1 MSNWLLGKEIPY
13 FKPLRSEF
21 SKDYLNQLDLSD
33 KIIQEGWRKE
43 EVINMILDKGFLDPN
58 YPNHIRTSL
67 YLITVENFMVTALE
81 KINSIKAIKK
91 EVLPTF
97 FKDFIKNNQLNISN
111 FKRENGFNM
120 KWILEDLEDAAFVEK
135 VSELYLFE
143 THYFIYKIDKSFKLQ
158 SLIYKANDLEVNKLS
173 WIPDG
178 VQLSF
183 KGEDVILQ
191 EYHAQWLSFLNIQEE
206 VYLNMEYVENT
217 PNKTKNIIEFLN
229 GDWMVS
235 PKVWKSLNA
244 NGPEKNFL
252 LNLFFEDWNY
262 NAYLIEQNGTHWKLK
277 GWRFTYYWDG
287 KILTHVKTA
296 NDVPIQKISVEN
308 GYLALNNVHKTK
320 IGISSPELITDLV
333 EGNFINMLPRESLDV
348 LDFHPHATQRYEERI
363 DIEKYTEDMIKEV
376 VDNSYRS
383 GIVVSGAH
391 TNERRKIEADRYGY
405 ILSNNLVISV
415 WDKKSNKKKKKRF
428 Y

>member
-1 MSNWLLGKEIPY
+1 MSNWILGKEIPY

-21 SKDYLNQLDLSD
+21 SKDYLNQLELSD
-33 KIIQEGWRKE
+33 KIIQEGWKKE
-43 EVINMILDKGFLDPN
+43 DIINMILDKGFLDPN
-58 YPNHIRTSL
+58 YPHYIRTSL
-67 YLITVENFMVTALE
+67 YIITVENFMVTGLD
-81 KINSIKAIKK
+81 KISNIKVIKK

-97 FKDFIKNNQLNISN
+97 FKDFIKNNQLDISK
-111 FKRENGFNM
+111 FKRENGFDM
-120 KWILEDLEDAAFVEK
+120 KWILEDLEDAAFIKKEE
-135 VSELYLFE
+135 ELYLFE
-143 THYFIYKIDKSFKLQ
+143 TYYFIYKIDKRYKLQ
-158 SLIYKANDLEVNKLS
+158 FIYFKDNELAIKKIDWLQKGVHIFFENK
-173 WIPDG
+173 
-178 VQLSF
+178 
-183 KGEDVILQ
+183 DVIIE
-191 EYHAQWLSFLNIQEE
+191 EYYAQWLSFLTIQKEI
-206 VYLNMEYVENT
+206 YLNIEYVKDT
-217 PNKTKNIIEFLN
+217 PNKTKGIVEFLN

-235 PKVWKSLNA
+235 PKVWKSLNTK
-244 NGPEKNFL
+244 GPEKNFL
-252 LNLFFEDWNY
+252 MNLFFEDWNY
-262 NAYLIEQNGTHWKLK
+262 NSYLIYQNGSQWKVK

-287 KILTHVKTA
+287 KILTHVKTS
-296 NDVPIQKISVEN
+296 NDVPIQKIAVEDN
-308 GYLALNNVHKTK
+308 YLVLNNIHKTK

-333 EGNFINMLPRESLDV
+333 EGNFINMLPRNSLDV

-415 WDKKSNKKKKKRF
+415 WDKKSNKKKRKRT